1 MAALTPILGKPAD
14 TVFHATGRGKGVGS
28 HKWVWGN
35 NYQSNLLNVAKRNP
49 ALFMRV
55 RNETAET
62 PRETG
67 ARSREG
73 GKHT

>member
-1 MAALTPILGKPAD
+1 MCGEGDSKAIVYACAGCVARQDKTPN
-14 TVFHATGRGKGVGS
+14 TVDDDNWGATESRSVEENSK
-28 HKWVWGN
+28 
-35 NYQSNLLNVAKRNP
+35 AT
-49 ALFMRV
+49 LFTRV

-62 PRETG
+62 PREMG